1 MMIHAFLACS
11 KRKISYSYPVATI
24 LFATIVHPLF
34 KIAQLAV
41 QPYSRRSKSTSDILI
56 LDYLVF
62 SINLCLLSNLWLTL
76 KIYLAK
82 KERIKIS
89 NFLPKLATKSRFL
102 QGYHYPRKRHLSVQK
117 NWKFKIRFKKQKAFS
132 WKFSRY
138 FYKIHVYTSKKIN
151 KIIIIESILWN

>member
-1 MMIHAFLACS
+1 MIHAFLACS

-62 SINLCLLSNLWLTL
+62 SINLCF
-76 KIYLAK
+76 
-82 KERIKIS
+82 IKQLVTYIK
-89 NFLPKLATKSRFL
+89 NRF
-102 QGYHYPRKRHLSVQK
+102 GYKGE
-117 NWKFKIRFKKQKAFS
+117 N
-132 WKFSRY
+132 
-138 FYKIHVYTSKKIN
+138 
-151 KIIIIESILWN
+151 